1 VYKNI
6 SKNWP
11 FLVKYLPPPS
21 QKTPYNI
28 RNQLQKIINSEHILD
43 LTRRKFLTGTMIQ
56 TYLNGKML
64 SDLHPS
70 LNNQFKIDYFI
81 KKSQRF
87 QYPFGFFDNGQYI
100 VLCATKEQTIALSEL
115 THIEIDMAF
124 KRIYGITNEWKVT
137 AYLPWVQKK
146 RDIGETFNFHHIHG
160 EGLGCIIAN
169 QYKGQALGLGQYL
182 NSKYPH
188 LTPIEHL
195 QHIYKLCQVHYKW
208 NIDKNKAL
216 SSEIRSAMYIVP
228 NLNTQNEVLKILH
241 KIHDCGEPGITGIPS
256 VFSKMDHVIWSQI
269 PNNTNAGESVHANV
283 NRDGHNLSLLAGI
296 ESTDVYEKYNVPDTY
311 RNKSELARSIQSEK
325 RAEKRRKGS
334 RQPSNMAKKRK
345 NNCHN
350 KENITEIIDLDDLD
364 KNQHIEQC
372 QKVNNLE
379 YDLLNI

>member
-1 VYKNI
+1 
-6 SKNWP
+6 
-11 FLVKYLPPPS
+11 
-21 QKTPYNI
+21 
-28 RNQLQKIINSEHILD
+28 
-43 LTRRKFLTGTMIQ
+43 MIQ

-81 KKSQRF
+81 KKR
-87 QYPFGFFDNGQYI
+87 FFDNGQYI

-137 AYLPWVQKK
+137 AYYLGYRKLE

-241 KIHDCGEPGITGIPS
+241 KIHDCGEPGTTGISS
-256 VFSKMDHVIWSQI
+256 VFSKMDHVIWSQT

-296 ESTDVYEKYNVPDTY
+296 VS
-311 RNKSELARSIQSEK
+311 LIIL
-325 RAEKRRKGS
+325 EKRRKGS

>member
-1 VYKNI
+1 
-6 SKNWP
+6 
-11 FLVKYLPPPS
+11 
-21 QKTPYNI
+21 
-28 RNQLQKIINSEHILD
+28 
-43 LTRRKFLTGTMIQ
+43 
-56 TYLNGKML
+56 ML

-137 AYLPWVQKK
+137 AYLPWLE

-241 KIHDCGEPGITGIPS
+241 KIHDCGEPGTTAW
-256 VFSKMDHVIWSQI
+256 VKDKLTLQT

-296 ESTDVYEKYNVPDTY
+296 VS
-311 RNKSELARSIQSEK
+311 LIIL
-325 RAEKRRKGS
+325 EKRRKGS

>member
-137 AYLPWVQKK
+137 AYLPWLE

-241 KIHDCGEPGITGIPS
+241 KIHDCGEPGITAW
-256 VFSKMDHVIWSQI
+256 VKDKL
-269 PNNTNAGESVHANV
+269 TL
-283 NRDGHNLSLLAGI
+283 DSL